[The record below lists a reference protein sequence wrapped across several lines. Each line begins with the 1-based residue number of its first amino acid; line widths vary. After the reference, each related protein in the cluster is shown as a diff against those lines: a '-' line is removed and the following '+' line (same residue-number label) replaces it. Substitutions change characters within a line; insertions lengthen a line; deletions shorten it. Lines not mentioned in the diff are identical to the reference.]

1 MTINNAD
8 QLIIIGN
15 GFDLHCGL
23 KTSFKDYFTFKKK
36 EILRKLI
43 SIGKEPLEDLDS
55 EELDNLYDKSTL
67 NKLNYNLHYANDE
80 IINSDFISSDFGI
93 KEKFEEL
100 KKLDF
105 SFLSFW
111 DVYFINLRDKKE
123 NWADVELNVA
133 EYLKNDVNKSF
144 SYIEELDGNTP
155 LSEVHNISDK
165 AEINDILVYFM
176 LLTNDMEKIRG
187 LNLKKFLC
195 YLKDQLI
202 DFEKNINDYIL
213 SLFIDDNPIVLI
225 PMMDHLLNN

>member
-1 MTINNAD
+1 MTINSAD

-43 SIGKEPLEDLDS
+43 SIGKEPLEDLD
-55 EELDNLYDKSTL
+55 NLYDKSTL

-93 KEKFEEL
+93 KFEEL

-155 LSEVHNISDK
+155 LIEVYNISDK

-187 LNLKKFLC
+187 LDLKKFLC